1 MHDSDRIAL
10 SGNSLFFLDR
20 SNYFRRNIGALA
32 NSKKFNFT
40 ILALIIVSTIS
51 LAFDSP
57 LNDPNGQLT
66 IIVKYFDLV
75 LTCIFTMEAIIKII
89 SFGFLFNGEDS
100 YLRNSWNILDFLIVV
115 AALTSIIYDQD

>member
-1 MHDSDRIAL
+1 M
-10 SGNSLFFLDR
+10 
-20 SNYFRRNIGALA
+20 A